1 MKVPW
6 LESGDPGQIE
16 VKIPEGIK
24 GAWLFAWITD
34 GADTLCEHDVQF
46 EVEAEE
52 ETDPEVF
59 YWNPVKPDREVF
71 SGFTGRMVTDKRRV
85 WWASGSGRATWHVQV
100 PENFCGSRRLR
111 LEMSSCECLEGT
123 RLTDE
128 KRYPSGVRIYVQG
141 KLCGEFLLPDQP
153 WDKRALFSNARAM
166 EEGSVSYRRTGTYGY
181 GFRYDIPVELE
192 ENTEL
197 VIETD
202 DGGCII
208 YGNRM
213 GRYGCDPMFLDG
225 ENEIEENH
233 ND

>member
-1 MKVPW
+1 MDYLGHWKRELAGGEVAMKVPW

-141 KLCGEFLLPDQP
+141 KLCGSSFFRISRGTKGRCFPMP
-153 WDKRALFSNARAM
+153 GRWKR
-166 EEGSVSYRRTGTYGY
+166 GVSLIAGPGRTATDSGMIYR
-181 GFRYDIPVELE
+181 
-192 ENTEL
+192 
-197 VIETD
+197 
-202 DGGCII
+202 
-208 YGNRM
+208 
-213 GRYGCDPMFLDG
+213 
-225 ENEIEENH
+225 
-233 ND
+233 